1 MTATTRTSL
10 PFHRGWACIALTAA
24 LLCPAALRGAD
35 ISFGQIITEGDRRFL
50 ELSVHF
56 YQGTDI
62 LEAVKRGIEA
72 KVTITV
78 QIVREGALDFV
89 FSSVASSATIK
100 RSLRYDYWNR
110 AYVIAESGKKTQFHG
125 ESAMFQHLFRVA
137 RYDLPGGEPGAGN
150 AYRVRARAELK
161 SVELYFPMN
170 YIFRY
175 IVGYW
180 DFDTGWVNGPR
191 VAAPR

>member
-10 PFHRGWACIALTAA
+10 PFRRGWVFIALAAA
-24 LLCPAALRGAD
+24 LFCPAALRGAD

-50 ELSVHF
+50 ELSVNS
-56 YQGTDI
+56 YQGPDI

-78 QIVREGALDFV
+78 QIVREEALDFV
-89 FSSVASSATIK
+89 FSSVVRSTTIK

-137 RYDLPGGEPGAGN
+137 RYDLPGGEPGEGN
-150 AYRVRARAELK
+150 AFRVRARAELR

>member
-1 MTATTRTSL
+1 MIATTRTS
-10 PFHRGWACIALTAA
+10 PSFRRGCALVALAAA
-24 LLCPAALRGAD
+24 LLTPAVLRGAD
-35 ISFGQIITEGDRRFL
+35 IAFGRIITEDDRRFL
-50 ELSVHF
+50 ELSVHS
-56 YQGTDI
+56 YQGPDI

-78 QIVREGALDFV
+78 EIVREGALDFV
-89 FSSVASSATIK
+89 FSRAVRSATIK

-125 ESAMFQHLFRVA
+125 EGAMFQHLFRVA

-150 AYRVRARAELK
+150 AFRVRARAELK

-170 YIFRY
+170 YIFKY